1 MIENIMNSLLDGAF
15 GENGLWWLI
24 IIVVLFFVVGGWN
37 W

>member
-1 MIENIMNSLLDGAF
+1 MAENTLNSLLDGAF
-15 GENGLWWLI
+15 GGNGLFWII